1 MQFSCSLLPRQW
13 YDTRHESY
21 VLQLLATFSQQIQSC
36 LMRYKIYC
44 VSCRFFCFDFGQ

>member
-36 LMRYKIYC
+36 LMRYKILLRI
-44 VSCRFFCFDFGQ
+44 VQIFLF